1 MQHCSCLLLDL
12 FTAQKYH
19 IIMVDLNVLSE
30 VGGFKHYYLRV
41 LKHPKR
47 PPKYAPVTITLT
59 HSLPLSLTHLL
70 TYSPIHSLTSS
81 LSLSLNTFFSQSESN
96 CGGRAGKC
104 NISYS
109 VVYRSSSHDL
119 SIL

>member
-70 TYSPIHSLTSS
+70 QLHIIYSNHAFQQNQHHFT
-81 LSLSLNTFFSQSESN
+81 
-96 CGGRAGKC
+96 
-104 NISYS
+104 
-109 VVYRSSSHDL
+109 L
-119 SIL
+119 SIPEKLCCIVL